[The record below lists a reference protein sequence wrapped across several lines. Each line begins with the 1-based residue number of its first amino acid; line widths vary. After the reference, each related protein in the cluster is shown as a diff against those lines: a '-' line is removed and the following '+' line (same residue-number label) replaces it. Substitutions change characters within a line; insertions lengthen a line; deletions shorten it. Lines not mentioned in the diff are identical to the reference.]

1 MSYAEGKNL
10 AMIDK
15 LFPDGGPMSAST
27 AGWIGAGVAIVV
39 VAAMTW
45 CKLTKPDEFHSNN
58 RRRK

>member
-1 MSYAEGKNL
+1 
-10 AMIDK
+10 MIDK